1 MLALINLGMMILAGG
16 LSSLGWARGADEI
29 KFDSELREGW
39 DCGGSSNRKN
49 ISAERKWLATLDS
62 EEGRGWPKPDRSQRV
77 NRLTLLYSVMHCKD
91 VSQGRGLADE
101 KWENRRWGGLQLP
114 PHRVSEIQT
123 CLSTLISHTSFLARP
138 LPFLPFLNG
147 TYIIYA
153 FCTSVS
159 LPVKWQ
165 YSRWKKS
172 ERHHHKDFSFQMSYI
187 IIIQFIIPGDFF
199 LLTS

>member
-101 KWENRRWGGLQLP
+101 KWENRRWGVFNFLTTGSQKFKP
-114 PHRVSEIQT
+114 AWARS
-123 CLSTLISHTSFLARP
+123 SLIHH
-138 LPFLPFLNG
+138 FLPALSPSFRFLMELILFMLFVLQSPCQWSDSIHAG
-147 TYIIYA
+147 KSQSGITIRT
-153 FCTSVS
+153 F
-159 LPVKWQ
+159 LFKWA
-165 YSRWKKS
+165 
-172 ERHHHKDFSFQMSYI
+172 I
-187 IIIQFIIPGDFF
+187 
-199 LLTS
+199 